1 MAKEMRLSDLVSDPS
16 IAGRVIGNRSVPAGT
31 YTFDGD
37 CAVKHEVTTIG
48 DSGRE
53 LINIS
58 ICSKEGKWVDLS
70 ALLKRTKAQ
79 DGALVYINAW
89 VCQYPTTKELAADL
103 LGKQLVVGGNP
114 VTAYTNWKN
123 GEQTTELFP
132 AGRYLP
138 AELVPL
144 STAATA
150 PARRASRRSSQ

>member
-79 DGALVYINAW
+79 DGALVYINSW
-89 VCQYPTTKELAADL
+89 VSQYPTTKELAADL
-103 LGKQLVVGGNP
+103 VGKQLVVGGTP

-123 GEQTTELFP
+123 GEQVNELFP
-132 AGRYLP
+132 AGRYIP
-138 AELVPL
+138 AELVTP
-144 STAATA
+144 AASD
-150 PARRASRRSSQ
+150 RASRRSSQ